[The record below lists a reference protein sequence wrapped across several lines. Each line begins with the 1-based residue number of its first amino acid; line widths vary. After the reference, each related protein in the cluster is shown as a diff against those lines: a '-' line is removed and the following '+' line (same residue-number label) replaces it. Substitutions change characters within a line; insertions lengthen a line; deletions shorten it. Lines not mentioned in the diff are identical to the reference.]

1 MTEDEVEF
9 NWNAAYRRWAYMIL
23 AIVAALML
31 EWKPVF
37 SFQEDKGIIYVRSF
51 SMDQKTFVVT
61 QTEMD
66 TNIATVTE
74 TMSVK
79 WLYYCYKGMLWGCIL
94 CALCFFSWKGR
105 VLISITTAI
114 IAGSYY
120 IFMIYYAMRISDDHF
135 ATLYPTII
143 AIMPAIVCQMML
155 LVRRNVINDVDPG

>member
-1 MTEDEVEF
+1 MTEEVEGI
-9 NWNAAYRRWAYMIL
+9 NWSAAYRRWAYMIV
-23 AIVAALML
+23 AIVAALMV

-61 QTEMD
+61 QTEID
-66 TNIATVTE
+66 TQISSVTE

-79 WLYYCYKGMLWGCIL
+79 WLYYCYKAMLWGSIL
-94 CALCFFSWKGR
+94 CALCFFSWQGR
-105 VLISITTAI
+105 VLISITTAL

-120 IFMIYYAMRISDDHF
+120 FIMIYYAVRISDDFF
-135 ATLYPTII
+135 ATLYPTYI

-155 LVRRNVINDVDPG
+155 LIRRNVINDVDPG